1 MHRPLGVRQLCKKNA
16 YYAMPQC
23 SKKVPIMLNICAYYV
38 GGIVFRFK
46 KRHIP
51 FHVLPD
57 SVSPLTFKCFS
68 VSNIL
73 YDNT

>member
-1 MHRPLGVRQLCKKNA
+1 MASVSAENNLGADLSPNGNA
-16 YYAMPQC
+16 LSRYV
-23 SKKVPIMLNICAYYV
+23 VPCHNTASI